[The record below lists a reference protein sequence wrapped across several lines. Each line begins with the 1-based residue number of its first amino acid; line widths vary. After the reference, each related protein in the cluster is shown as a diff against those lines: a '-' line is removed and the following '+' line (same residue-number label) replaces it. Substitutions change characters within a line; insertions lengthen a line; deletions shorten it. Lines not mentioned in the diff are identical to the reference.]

1 MTLSDAEKGSFHRM
15 REVSELRVQYQCE
28 YRLYLKQKLGEV
40 HSKASSIGLNLHTHV
55 SKKDAIQH
63 VEKKDNLILLLI
75 VIMTLIAGYLWI
87 FG

>member
-28 YRLYLKQKLGEV
+28 YRLYLKQKLGDV
-40 HSKASSIGLNLHTHV
+40 HSKASSIGSDLHHHMSKHV
-55 SKKDAIQH
+55 IIQH
-63 VEKKDNLILLLI
+63 VEKENNLVILLIL
-75 VIMTLIAGYLWI
+75 VMTVIAGFLWI